1 MRSDLGGR
9 GDGAASGVQQRPRFC
24 NGMGH
29 GVRGPEALDMLKAW
43 NTGHPGGITT
53 LHANSAEAGLYR
65 LEQLIQETVVT
76 VPRDLIVQAIDIIV
90 FIAGRGNARRIETL
104 LELTGLDDD
113 GNYQVTPIG
122 RPTLHTI

>member
-1 MRSDLGGR
+1 
-9 GDGAASGVQQRPRFC
+9 
-24 NGMGH
+24 
-29 GVRGPEALDMLKAW
+29 
-43 NTGHPGGITT
+43 
-53 LHANSAEAGLYR
+53 
-65 LEQLIQETVVT
+65 LIQETVVT

-113 GNYQVTPIG
+113 GSYQVTPIG